1 MSANLEDVAFSF
13 VQYYYNQFDQNRSGL
28 VTLYRDA
35 SMLTFESS
43 SFKGVPSIIE
53 KLQGLPFQQI
63 KHQVATVDP
72 QPGVAPDHI
81 MVLVTGQL
89 LVDEE
94 QRPMSYTQSFYLVP
108 ENINGQTQYYVH
120 NDIFK
125 LVYG

>member
-1 MSANLEDVAFSF
+1 MAASLEEVATLF
-13 VQYYYNQFDQNRSGL
+13 VQYYYNQFDQDRSGL
-28 VTLYRDA
+28 ATLYRDQ

-43 SFKGVPSIIE
+43 SFKGTNSIIE
-53 KLQGLPFQQI
+53 KLQTLPFQSI
-63 KHQVATVDP
+63 KHQVATMDP
-72 QPGVAPDHI
+72 QPGVAPEHI

-94 QRPMSYTQSFYLVP
+94 QRPMSYSQSFYLVP
-108 ENINGQTQYYVH
+108 ESVNGQPQYYVH

>member
-1 MSANLEDVAFSF
+1 MTDFVSISKSF
-13 VQYYYNQFDQNRSGL
+13 VEFYYNQFDQNRAAL
-28 VTLYRDA
+28 APLYRDG
-35 SMLTFESS
+35 SMLTFESN
-43 SFKGVPSIIE
+43 SFQGTVSIIE

-63 KHQVATVDP
+63 KHQVDTMDS
-72 QPGVAPDHI
+72 QPGVDPSHI

-94 QRPMSYTQSFYLVP
+94 QQPMRYTQSFYLVP
-108 ENINGQTQYYVH
+108 ENINGQLQYYVH

>member
-1 MSANLEDVAFSF
+1 MSNLEEVATMF
-13 VQYYYNQFDQNRSGL
+13 VQYYYNQFDQDRAGL
-28 VTLYRDA
+28 SSLYRDT
-35 SMLTFESS
+35 SMLTFESA
-43 SFKGVPSIIE
+43 SFKGTSTIIE
-53 KLQGLPFQQI
+53 KLHGLPFQQI
-63 KHQVATVDP
+63 KHQVATMDP

-108 ENINGQTQYYVH
+108 ETTGSGTQYYVH

>member
-1 MSANLEDVAFSF
+1 MAQNPEEIATMF
-13 VQYYYNQFDQNRSGL
+13 VQYYYNQFDQDRAGL
-28 VTLYRDA
+28 ASLYRDA
-35 SMLTFESS
+35 SMLTFESA
-43 SFKGVPSIIE
+43 SFKGTPSIIE

-63 KHQVATVDP
+63 KHQVSTIDL
-72 QPGVAPDHI
+72 QPGIAPGHI
-81 MVLVTGQL
+81 LVLVTGQL

-108 ENINGQTQYYVH
+108 ENSQYYVH

>member
-1 MSANLEDVAFSF
+1 MF

-28 VTLYRDA
+28 ATLYRES
-35 SMLTFESS
+35 SMLTFESA
-43 SFKGVPSIIE
+43 SFKGTSNIIE
-53 KLQGLPFQQI
+53 KLQTLPFQEI
-63 KHQVATVDP
+63 KHQVATMDP
-72 QPGVAPDHI
+72 QPGVGENHI

-94 QRPMSYTQSFYLVP
+94 QRPMSYSQTFYLVP
-108 ENINGQTQYYVH
+108 ETINGQTQYFVH

>member
-1 MSANLEDVAFSF
+1 MAQELINIATMF
-13 VQYYYNQFDQNRSGL
+13 VQYYYNQFDQDRSGL
-28 VTLYRDA
+28 QSLYRDN
-35 SMLTFESS
+35 SMLTFESD
-43 SFKGVPSIIE
+43 SFKGAPSITE
-53 KLQGLPFQQI
+53 KLVSLPFQVI
-63 KHQVATVDP
+63 KHQVSTMDL
-72 QPGVAPDHI
+72 QPGVGENHI

-108 ENINGQTQYYVH
+108 EVVNGQTQYYVH

>member
-1 MSANLEDVAFSF
+1 MAANLEEVATLF
-13 VQYYYNQFDQNRSGL
+13 VQYYYNQFDQDRSGL
-28 VTLYRDA
+28 ATLYRDG

-43 SFKGVPSIIE
+43 SFKGTPSIIE
-53 KLQGLPFQQI
+53 KLQALPFQQI
-63 KHQVATVDP
+63 KHQVATMDP
-72 QPGVAPDHI
+72 QPGVSPDHI

-108 ENINGQTQYYVH
+108 EHINGQAQYYVH

>member
-1 MSANLEDVAFSF
+1 MADLVNVAAMF
-13 VQYYYNQFDQNRSGL
+13 VDFYYSQFDQDRGNLS
-28 VTLYRDA
+28 TLYRDG
-35 SMLTFESS
+35 SMLTFESA
-43 SFKGVPSIIE
+43 SFKGTPSIIE

-63 KHQVATVDP
+63 KHQVSTVDP

-108 ENINGQTQYYVH
+108 ENVNGQTQYYVH

>member
-1 MSANLEDVAFSF
+1 MAADLQQVATMF
-13 VQYYYNQFDQNRSGL
+13 VEYYYNQFDQDRAGL
-28 VTLYRDA
+28 ATLYRDG
-35 SMLTFESS
+35 SMLTFESA
-43 SFKGVPSIIE
+43 SFKGTPSIIE

-63 KHQVATVDP
+63 KHQVSTMDP

-108 ENINGQTQYYVH
+108 ESVNGQTQYYVH

>member
-1 MSANLEDVAFSF
+1 MAQNPEEVATMF
-13 VQYYYNQFDQNRSGL
+13 VQYYYNQFDQDRAGL
-28 VTLYRDA
+28 ASLYRDA
-35 SMLTFESS
+35 SMLTFESA
-43 SFKGVPSIIE
+43 SFKGTPSIIE

-63 KHQVATVDP
+63 KHQVSTIDL
-72 QPGVAPDHI
+72 QPGVAPGHI
-81 MVLVTGQL
+81 LVLVTGQL

-108 ENINGQTQYYVH
+108 ENAQYYVH

>member
-1 MSANLEDVAFSF
+1 MSANPEQVATMF
-13 VQYYYNQFDQNRSGL
+13 VEYYYNQFDQDRSGL
-28 VTLYRDA
+28 APLYREG

-43 SFKGVPSIIE
+43 SFKGTQSIIE
-53 KLQGLPFQQI
+53 KLQSLPFQQI
-63 KHQVATVDP
+63 KHQVSTMDP
-72 QPGVAPDHI
+72 QPGVAGDHI

-94 QRPMSYTQSFYLVP
+94 QRPMSYTQTFYLVP